1 MTVGETASEKTA
13 GLRLGRQ
20 DGFFTVTTLLLLPRP
35 LDIVFS
41 FFADAAN
48 LETITPPWLRFE
60 IIAPHP
66 IAMHAGALIE
76 YRLQLHG
83 VPLRWQSE
91 ITTWEPPHRFVDEQ
105 LRGPYRT
112 WIHEH
117 TFKESKGGCEVRD
130 FVRYA
135 VLGGRVAD
143 RLFVRHN
150 VRRIFEYR
158 ARRLQEIF
166 AQKMW
171 RER

>member
-1 MTVGETASEKTA
+1 MNVWETASEKTT

-20 DGFFTVTTLLLLPRP
+20 DGFFTVETRLFLPRP
-35 LDIVFS
+35 VEIVFP

-48 LETITPPWLRFE
+48 LETITPSWLRFQ
-60 IIAPHP
+60 IVTRRP
-66 IAMHAGALIE
+66 IAMGAGTLIE

-91 ITTWEPPHRFVDEQ
+91 ITAWEPPHRFVDEQ
-105 LRGPYRT
+105 RRGPYRT

-117 TFKESKGGCEVRD
+117 TFTESKGGCEVRD

-135 VLGGRVAD
+135 ALGGWVAD
-143 RLFVRHN
+143 RLFIGHN

-158 ARRLQEIF
+158 ARKLREIF
-166 AQKMW
+166 A
-171 RER
+171 

>member
-1 MTVGETASEKTA
+1 MNVWETASEKTA

-20 DGFFTVTTLLLLPRP
+20 DGFFTVETRLFLPRP
-35 LDIVFS
+35 LEIVFP

-48 LETITPPWLRFE
+48 LETITPPWLRFK
-60 IIAPHP
+60 IVTPRP
-66 IAMHAGALIE
+66 IAMGAGTLIE

-91 ITTWEPPHRFVDEQ
+91 ITAWEPPHRFVHEQ
-105 LRGPYRT
+105 RRGPYQA

-117 TFKESKGGCEVRD
+117 TFTESKRGCEVRD

-135 VLGGRVAD
+135 ALGGWVAE
-143 RLFVRHN
+143 RLFVGHN

-166 AQKMW
+166 A
-171 RER
+171 